1 MKKAVWIVLAG
12 AALLA
17 VLLAM
22 LFAAYLVWELPQ
34 EIGHIT
40 VNDRVLDLQ
49 GAHAGH
55 WLLATL
61 GVLLA
66 FTIVLVLV
74 PTLALLAFIVPF
86 TLAAFGMAVA
96 ALVIGLVLSPLLLL
110 LWWLWKRSG
119 KPRTMEA

>member
-1 MKKAVWIVLAG
+1 MKKAAWIVLAG

-17 VLLAM
+17 VVLAM

-34 EIGHIT
+34 EIGRIT

-66 FTIVLVLV
+66 LTIVLVLV
-74 PTLALLAFIVPF
+74 PTLLLLAFIVPF
-86 TLAAFGMAVA
+86 TLAAFGLAAA

-110 LWWLWKRSG
+110 LWWLWKRSS
-119 KPRTMEA
+119 KPGTMQA